1 MLRLIVLYTALA
13 LSANIAAAADLA
25 PLRTGEMKKLAV
37 FSAPLPT
44 PTLPFT
50 DEAGKSHS
58 LMDYRGKVVL
68 LNLWA
73 TWCAPCRK
81 EMPDIDALA
90 AAEAGP
96 DFAVLTVAAS
106 GRDTPEKVAN
116 FFARAGVTHL
126 PRFID
131 STERLARAFGLVG
144 LPATILIDRDGQVV
158 AQLMGPANWSSPEAK
173 AVIAALRAEGR

>member
-25 PLRTGEMKKLAV
+25 PLRMGEMKKLAV
-37 FSAPLPT
+37 FSAPLAA

-50 DEAGKSHS
+50 DEAGNSRS
-58 LMDYRGKVVL
+58 LADYRGKVVL

-81 EMPDIDALA
+81 EMPDIEALA
-90 AAEAGP
+90 ASENGA
-96 DFAVLTVAAS
+96 DFVVLTVAAS
-106 GRDTPEKVAN
+106 GRDTPQKVAS
-116 FFARAGVTHL
+116 FFERAGVTHL

-131 STERLARAFGLVG
+131 ATERLARAFGLVG
-144 LPATILIDRDGQVV
+144 LPATILIDRRGQVV
-158 AQLMGPANWSSPEAK
+158 AQLMGPADWSSPEAK
-173 AVIAALRAEGR
+173 AVIAALRAN